1 DGMRRFAAL
10 ILLLS
15 LGSVPGGAEEQAKDA
30 DKVDF
35 TRDIRPILAN
45 NCLLC
50 HGPDAKARKG
60 DLRLDVREGALI
72 AREGKAAI
80 VPGKPD
86 QSELLRRV
94 ASTDRDEV
102 MPPAKSGK
110 KLTKEQ
116 VALLKRWIEQGAP
129 YAKHWAFVKPER
141 PAVPDLKDPW

>member
-1 DGMRRFAAL
+1 MAYRNIWRRGIEYGAGVLLLYSRGFVVHGMTRVAAL

-15 LGSVPGGAEEQAKDA
+15 MGAASSSAGEPGD

-50 HGPDAKARKG
+50 HGPDAKGRKG
-60 DLRLDVREGALI
+60 DLRLDVREGALV

-86 QSELLRRV
+86 QSELLHRV
-94 ASTDRDEV
+94 SSTDRDEV
-102 MPPAKSGK
+102 MP
-110 KLTKEQ
+110 
-116 VALLKRWIEQGAP
+116 
-129 YAKHWAFVKPER
+129 
-141 PAVPDLKDPW
+141 